1 MSSERVK
8 IAFLS
13 YDNNV
18 QFYNL
23 KPILKQPQMLVM
35 TDPENF
41 FMPQPEDLLVN
52 LQESYDLIMNLL
64 DNMPSYFSKS
74 TTAESS
80 FITALQCAN
89 NIIKIIGGKMIFF

>member
-23 KPILKQPQMLVM
+23 KPILKQP
-35 TDPENF
+35 
-41 FMPQPEDLLVN
+41 
-52 LQESYDLIMNLL
+52 
-64 DNMPSYFSKS
+64 
-74 TTAESS
+74 
-80 FITALQCAN
+80 
-89 NIIKIIGGKMIFF
+89 

>member
-1 MSSERVK
+1 
-8 IAFLS
+8 
-13 YDNNV
+13 
-18 QFYNL
+18 
-23 KPILKQPQMLVM
+23 MLVM